1 MQNKGRRMA
10 TKNLA
15 AQLRAAKLHIAN
27 LEERNEEL
35 QKQWT
40 AELTAR
46 SRDSRELELAYAQGI
61 KFKGVIEYLE
71 EKLKDA

>member
-1 MQNKGRRMA
+1 MA
-10 TKNLA
+10 SKKLTVA
-15 AQLRAAKLHIAN
+15 GQLRIAKTHIAN

-46 SRDSRELELAYAQGI
+46 SRDSRELENAYVRGI
-61 KFKGVIEYLE
+61 KLKGVIEYLE
-71 EKLKDA
+71 EKLKDE

>member
-1 MQNKGRRMA
+1 MA

-35 QKQWT
+35 HKQLT
-40 AELTAR
+40 AEITAR
-46 SRDSRELELAYAQGI
+46 AKDSRELENAYVRGI
-61 KFKGVIEYLE
+61 KLKGVIEYLE
-71 EKLKDA
+71 EKLKDE